1 LNDGF
6 PHGFE
11 VQIIGPSG
19 ARKMLLRLALCK
31 EGSSRLIGK
40 DFKAILTTRDF

>member
-1 LNDGF
+1 MNDGF

-11 VQIIGPSG
+11 VQLIGPSG
-19 ARKMLLRLALCK
+19 ARKLLVRLAMVK

-40 DFKAILTTRDF
+40 EFKAILTTRDY